1 MQSRNVITSRS
12 PGPFATWLERHPTV
26 EVSSRDRG
34 TTFADGAARGAP
46 QALQI
51 ADRWHLIHTLGEAL
65 EQVLARHHA
74 DLKRAFTREEEQQ
87 AIQSVEPEA
96 LVPARVP
103 SQSEQ
108 VQIAR
113 QERRMAIFTQ
123 VHDLY
128 ATSAGVVLPL
138 PVSSASIRRRP

>member
-1 MQSRNVITSRS
+1 
-12 PGPFATWLERHPTV
+12 LEKM
-26 EVSSRDRG
+26 
-34 TTFADGAARGAP
+34 
-46 QALQI
+46 
-51 ADRWHLIHTLGEAL
+51 
-65 EQVLARHHA
+65 LARHHA

-113 QERRMAIFTQ
+113 QERRLAIFTQ